1 VLYRLENVRKSFGTK
16 DVLVEATWQ
25 HDPGRIVGLVG
36 RNGAGKSTVLK
47 IVQGV
52 VESDGGKRYL
62 AGGTTF
68 ASLEQAVEPEG
79 DEPLRTFI
87 ARAQEPLLELERKM
101 HRLEEE
107 IATHGADGDRAV
119 LDALLAEHDEA
130 REHFE
135 RAGGYEADSRIDRV
149 LDGVGLAR
157 PLWGRPVGE
166 LSGGQKHRA
175 QIARLLLTDASVLL
189 LDEPTNHLDVSG
201 MEFLESWLVERKASV
216 NLSALVVSHDRR
228 FLNAVADRIVEVA
241 NGKLEDYPG
250 DYATYR
256 RLKAERDRVRA
267 KEAEKQRQMIERTEE
282 FIRRNIAG
290 QKTRQAQGR
299 RKMLA
304 RLERIEAPR
313 EDANEV
319 SIRFEE
325 ARVSGG
331 RVLEAKKIVPGYA
344 ETGPLTQPVSFLLRR
359 GDRMALWGPN
369 GCGKTTLLKNL
380 ARVLPPLSGS
390 VVPGVGVLVGYY
402 DQEMADLAPSATAL
416 DVVMDLDLTMKE
428 GEARDFLAL
437 FDFRGDEV
445 YQKIATLSGGEKGRL
460 SLARIV
466 FGGANLLLL
475 DEPTNH
481 LDLDAREALED
492 ALLEFE
498 GAIVFVSHDRWF
510 VDRIATQILEI
521 APGGAVEVH
530 DGNYSD
536 LVKRKKERLAPS
548 QAVSPAHAEL
558 QWGSGNAVVSSKGK
572 GGGGPARTASAQ
584 PDAAAPHTPSKKSP
598 SSSPSSSHS
607 DRAADRRRAKN
618 RRILSD
624 LEEAISRLE
633 EEVRTLDLSLA
644 DPGVYRDGEKVRGVK
659 AARDA
664 AKKGLDAKMWE
675 WEETSRKLETSAE
688 VPA

>member
-47 IVQGV
+47 IVQGT
-52 VESDGGKRYL
+52 VEPDGGKRHL

-68 ASLEQAVEPEG
+68 ASLDQAVEPEG
-79 DEPLRTFI
+79 DEPLRAFV
-87 ARAQEPLLELERKM
+87 ARAQEPLLDLERTM
-101 HRLEEE
+101 RRLEEE
-107 IATHGADGDRAV
+107 IATHGADGDRTA
-119 LDALLAEHDEA
+119 LDALLAEHDDV

-135 RAGGYEADSRIDRV
+135 RSGGYEADSRIDRV
-149 LDGVGLAR
+149 LEGVGLAR
-157 PLWGRPVGE
+157 PMWDRPVGE

-201 MEFLESWLVERKASV
+201 MEFLESWLVERKTSA

-241 NGKLEDYPG
+241 NGRLEDYPG

-256 RLKAERDRVRA
+256 KLKAERDRVRA
-267 KEAEKQRQMIERTEE
+267 KEAEKQRQMIERTED

-290 QKTRQAQGR
+290 QKTKQAQGR

-304 RLERIEAPR
+304 RIERIEAPR
-313 EDANEV
+313 EDANDV

-331 RVLEAKKIVPGYA
+331 RVLEAKKIVPGYP

-380 ARVLPPLSGS
+380 ARVLPAISGS
-390 VVPGVGVLVGYY
+390 VAPGVGVLIGYY
-402 DQEMADLAPSATAL
+402 DQEMADLSPNASAL
-416 DVVMDLDLTMKE
+416 DVVMDLDPSMKE

-521 APGGAVEVH
+521 APGGTVEVH
-530 DGNYSD
+530 DGNYSEM
-536 LVKRKKERLAPS
+536 VRRKKEKER
-548 QAVSPAHAEL
+548 
-558 QWGSGNAVVSSKGK
+558 GSGEDKEKISLKGK
-572 GGGGPARTASAQ
+572 EGRGAARTAGAR
-584 PDAAAPHTPSKKSP
+584 PGAATAHTPSKKS
-598 SSSPSSSHS
+598 SSSSSASSSSHS
-607 DRAADRRRAKN
+607 DRAAERRRAKN
-618 RRILSD
+618 QRILSD

-633 EEVRTLDLSLA
+633 QEIRTLDVSLA
-644 DPGVYRDGEKVRGVK
+644 DPDVYRDGDKARGVS

-664 AKKGLDAKMWE
+664 ARKALEAKLWE
-675 WEETSRKLETSAE
+675 WEETSRKLETHE
-688 VPA
+688 VTA

>member
-1 VLYRLENVRKSFGTK
+1 MLYRLENVRKSFGSK
-16 DVLVEATWQ
+16 DVLTDATWQ

-36 RNGAGKSTVLK
+36 RNGAGKSTVLR
-47 IVQGV
+47 IVQGL
-52 VESDGGKRYL
+52 VEPDGGKRYV

-79 DEPLRTFI
+79 DEPLRAFV
-87 ARAQEPLLELERKM
+87 ARAQESLLGLERTM
-101 HRLEEE
+101 RRLEEA
-107 IATHGADGDRAV
+107 IASHGAGGDAAE
-119 LDALLAEHDEA
+119 LEELLHEHDEA
-130 REHFE
+130 RERFE
-135 RAGGYEADSRIDRV
+135 RAGGYEADSRLDRV
-149 LDGVGLAR
+149 LDGVGLPRA
-157 PLWGRPVGE
+157 LWERPVGE

-189 LDEPTNHLDVSG
+189 LDEPTNHLDVAG
-201 MEFLESWLVERKASV
+201 MEFLESWLVERKASSE
-216 NLSALVVSHDRR
+216 LSALVVSHDRR
-228 FLNAVADRIVEVA
+228 FLNAVADRIVEVS
-241 NGKLEDYPG
+241 NGRLEDYPG

-256 RLKAERDRVRA
+256 KLKAERDRIRA
-267 KEAEKQRQMIERTEE
+267 KEAEKQRELIERTED

-290 QKTRQAQGR
+290 QKTKQAQSR

-304 RLERIEAPR
+304 KIERLEAPR

-325 ARVSGG
+325 ARISGG

-344 ETGPLTQPVSFLLRR
+344 ETGPLMQPVSFVLRR

-402 DQEMADLAPSATAL
+402 DQEMADLSPGATAL
-416 DVVMDLDLTMKE
+416 DVVMDLDPTMKD
-428 GEARDFLAL
+428 GDARDFLAL

-466 FGGANLLLL
+466 FGGANFLLL

-481 LDLDAREALED
+481 LDLDAREALEE
-492 ALLEFE
+492 ALLDFE

-510 VDRIATQILEI
+510 VDRIATQVLEI
-521 APGGAVEVH
+521 APGGAVELH
-530 DGNYSD
+530 EGNYSD
-536 LVKRKKERLAPS
+536 LTRRKREEERDEVKS
-548 QAVSPAHAEL
+548 
-558 QWGSGNAVVSSKGK
+558 SSKGER
-572 GGGGPARTASAQ
+572 GRPASAAGAV
-584 PDAAAPHTPSKKSP
+584 PAAAASPSSPSKKIP
-598 SSSPSSSHS
+598 SSSSS
-607 DRAADRRRAKN
+607 DRAAERRRAKN
-618 RRILSD
+618 QKILSD
-624 LEEAISRLE
+624 LEEAIGRLE
-633 EEVRTLDLSLA
+633 QEIRELDLSLA
-644 DPGVYRDGEKVRGVK
+644 DPTVYRDGERVRGVK

-664 AKKGLDAKMWE
+664 ARKALDAKMWE
-675 WEETSRKLETSAE
+675 WEETSRKLQTNEG